1 MENARISLQG
11 AGMVV
16 ISAFNEADIADAYRI
31 FKTGR
36 LDPWAYS
43 TFEQSALNDF
53 SLVAKEN
60 NTIIGYML
68 LSSVLDESTIEDITV
83 DTQHRN
89 KGIGRKLLDA
99 GFTLA
104 REMQQQSIFLEVRCS
119 NTPAINLYRS
129 MGFELIGERKN
140 YYDTAIASDSTL
152 QAPQKNASAA
162 PRENAYVMKKV
173 L

>member
-1 MENARISLQG
+1 MENSRTSFQG

-16 ISAFNEADIADAYRI
+16 ISAFKDADIAAAYRI

-36 LDPWAYS
+36 PNPWSYG
-43 TFEQSALNDF
+43 TFEKSALNDF
-53 SLVAKEN
+53 SLVAKDN
-60 NTIIGYML
+60 NTIVGYVL

-89 KGIGRKLLDA
+89 KGIARQLMEAL
-99 GFTLA
+99 FTLA
-104 REMQQQSIFLEVRCS
+104 DKMQQQSIFLEVRCS
-119 NTPAINLYRS
+119 NKPAINLYRS
-129 MGFELIGERKN
+129 MGFGLIGERKN
-140 YYDTAIASDSTL
+140 YYDAAIATDSTA
-152 QAPQKNASAA
+152 QATQKNAPAA

>member
-1 MENARISLQG
+1 
-11 AGMVV
+11 MVV

-31 FKTGR
+31 FNTGR
-36 LDPWAYS
+36 LNPWAYD
-43 TFEQSALNDF
+43 TFAKSALNDF

-60 NTIIGYML
+60 NNIIAYVL
-68 LSSVLDESTIEDITV
+68 LSRVLDETTIEDITV
-83 DTQHRN
+83 HTQHRN
-89 KGIGRKLLDA
+89 KGIGRELIEA

-104 REMQQQSIFLEVRCS
+104 SEMQQQSVFLEVRCS

-140 YYDTAIASDSTL
+140 YYDTAIATDNTL
-152 QAPQKNASAA
+152 QAPQKNAPAA
-162 PRENAYVMKKV
+162 TKENAYVMKKV

>member
-1 MENARISLQG
+1 MEDTRISLQG

-16 ISAFNEADIADAYRI
+16 ISAFDEADITDAYRI
-31 FKTGR
+31 FKTSR
-36 LDPWAYS
+36 LNPWAYS
-43 TFEQSALNDF
+43 IFEKSALNDF

-60 NTIIGYML
+60 NNIVGYVL
-68 LSSVLDESTIEDITV
+68 LSNVLDETTIEDITV

-89 KGIGRKLLDA
+89 KGIARKLMEA

-104 REMQQQSIFLEVRCS
+104 GKKQQQSIFLEVRFS
-119 NTPAINLYRS
+119 NNAAINLYRS
-129 MGFELIGERKN
+129 VGFELIGERKN
-140 YYDTAIASDSTL
+140 YYDTEIAIDSTA
-152 QAPQKNASAA
+152 QATQKNTPAA